1 MTDPIW
7 ENRETAAL
15 VTALHP
21 FRGLGETKDIARA
34 ALFLASEDAGW
45 VTGIGL
51 PVDGGLLSQ

>member
-7 ENRETAAL
+7 ENPKLLAWITAH
-15 VTALHP
+15 HP

-51 PVDGGLLSQ
+51 PVDGGFLSQ